1 MSSLLAKLAKAKS
14 RLFGSAPESIPV
26 PFEVPCDCGHRVTG
40 IRRTSYQIAVCSACQ
55 SSIFVLPVNVYPT
68 TKRIRSEV
76 VDGPVLERVGTVV
89 RDLVRGDTTP
99 EEDESQEPRSVRKP
113 QDSEGLRDYGAAVDL
128 KPKGRKSKR
137 SSGEEG
143 SSSGGAA
150 EVNVQESA
158 DSIPLVQVP
167 RPSFATRMRRVFSPT
182 RLLAL
187 AGCVILC
194 STGFWTIHQRKLE
207 QARKV
212 WRLEMDRAETAL
224 KQKDLSTLSE
234 SLTLAVKAAKTLSRT
249 DEDARVAES
258 LLRQTEAVQQ
268 LTSVD
273 LVSQFSSVIRNDGS
287 LDVAKAGNIAEG
299 LHGQR
304 FVFELVL
311 KRRNAGETTFQLDF
325 PLIIQDTAIDVFV
338 SSSVLSS
345 CAVDGS
351 EPNVLFTACV
361 RECRPPNPANRRWE
375 IVLDGPSCTLVTTEF
390 HAEQLGLDMKTSTS
404 LLSVL
409 ENQTKIVRSVQDS
422 VLDST
427 LPADGSEKAGKES
440 IQ

>member
-40 IRRTSYQIAVCSACQ
+40 IRRISYQIAVCSACQ
-55 SSIFVLPVNVYPT
+55 SSIYVLPVNVYPT

-89 RDLVRGDTTP
+89 RDLVRGDASP
-99 EEDESQEPRSVRKP
+99 EADESQEPRSVRKP
-113 QDSEGLRDYGAAVDL
+113 QESEGLRDYGAAVDL
-128 KPKGRKSKR
+128 KPKGRRSKR
-137 SSGEEG
+137 SSDDDG
-143 SSSGGAA
+143 SSSGGGA
-150 EVNVQESA
+150 EVNAQESA
-158 DSIPLVQVP
+158 DSIPLVKVP
-167 RPSFATRMRRVFSPT
+167 RPSFATRMRRVFSTT

-194 STGFWTIHQRKLE
+194 STGFWTIHQRRME

-224 KQKDLSTLSE
+224 KQKDLNTLSE

-268 LTSVD
+268 LTSMD

-287 LDVAKAGNIAEG
+287 LDVAKAGTVADG
-299 LHGQR
+299 LEGQR
-304 FVFELVL
+304 FVFDLVL
-311 KRRNAGETTFQLDF
+311 HRRTAGTAAFQLDF
-325 PLIIQDTAIDVFV
+325 PLIIHDTAIDVFV
-338 SSSVLSS
+338 SSSVLAS

-361 RECRPPNPANRRWE
+361 RECQPPSSANRRWG

-390 HAEQLGLDMKTSTS
+390 HAEQLGFDLKTSTS
-404 LLSVL
+404 LPSVL
-409 ENQTKIVRSVQDS
+409 ESQAKIVRSVHDS
-422 VLDST
+422 VIDST
-427 LPADGSEKAGKES
+427 LPIDGGDDGGKGANP
-440 IQ
+440 

>member
-14 RLFGSAPESIPV
+14 RLFGSAPESVPV
-26 PFEVPCDCGHRVTG
+26 PFELPCDCGHRVTG

-55 SSIFVLPVNVYPT
+55 SSIYVLPVNIYPT
-68 TKRIRSEV
+68 TRRIRSEV

-89 RDLVRGDTTP
+89 RDLVRGDPTP
-99 EEDESQEPRSVRKP
+99 ESGESQESRSVRKP
-113 QDSEGLRDYGAAVDL
+113 QRTEGLRDYGAAVDL

-137 SSGEEG
+137 STGEEV
-143 SSSGGAA
+143 SSSGGSSDVLAQEPAA
-150 EVNVQESA
+150 A
-158 DSIPLVQVP
+158 IPLVQVP
-167 RPSFATRMRRVFSPT
+167 RPSFATRPRRVFSPT
-182 RLLAL
+182 RVLAL
-187 AGCVILC
+187 AGFVILC

-224 KQKDLSTLSE
+224 KQKDLNTLSE

-249 DEDARVAES
+249 DEESRVAES

-268 LTSVD
+268 LTSMD
-273 LVSQFSSVIRNDGS
+273 LVSQFNNVIRNDGS
-287 LDVAKAGNIAEG
+287 LDVARAGNVAEG
-299 LHGQR
+299 LQGQC

-311 KRRNAGETTFQLDF
+311 KRRTAGETAFQLDF

-338 SSSVLSS
+338 SSSVLSGCVIDS
-345 CAVDGS
+345 G

-361 RECRPPNPANRRWE
+361 RECRPPTPANRRWE
-375 IVLDGPSCTLVTTEF
+375 IVLDGSSCTLVTTEF
-390 HAEQLGLDMKTSTS
+390 HAEQLGFDLKTSTS
-404 LLSVL
+404 LPAVL
-409 ENQTKIVRSVQDS
+409 ENQSKIVRSVQDS
-422 VLDST
+422 VIDST
-427 LPADGSEKAGKES
+427 LPAEGDEKAGEGA

>member
-1 MSSLLAKLAKAKS
+1 MSGLLAKLAKAKS

-55 SSIFVLPVNVYPT
+55 SSIYVLPVNVYPT

-89 RDLVRGDTTP
+89 RDLVRGDTPPDNSETQ
-99 EEDESQEPRSVRKP
+99 ESRSVRKP
-113 QDSEGLRDYGAAVDL
+113 PQSEELRDYGAAVDL

-137 SSGEEG
+137 SSDYEG
-143 SSSGGAA
+143 SSSGGGA
-150 EVNVQESA
+150 EVSTQEPNTA
-158 DSIPLVQVP
+158 IPLVQVP

-187 AGCVILC
+187 AGCLILC
-194 STGFWTIHQRKLE
+194 STGFWTVHQRKLE

-224 KQKDLSTLSE
+224 KQKDLNTLGE
-234 SLTLAVKAAKTLSRT
+234 SLALAVKAAKTLSRT

-268 LTSVD
+268 QTAMD

-287 LDVAKAGNIAEG
+287 LDLARADNIAEG
-299 LHGQR
+299 LQGER

-311 KRRNAGETTFQLDF
+311 KRRTAGETAFQLDF

-345 CAVDGS
+345 CVVAGS
-351 EPNVLFTACV
+351 EPHLLFTACV
-361 RECRPPNPANRRWE
+361 RECRPPSPANRRWE
-375 IVLDGPSCTLVTTEF
+375 IMLDGPSCTLITTEF
-390 HAEQLGLDMKTSTS
+390 HAEQFGFDLKTSPS
-404 LLSVL
+404 LQAVL
-409 ENQTKIVRSVQDS
+409 ENQSKIVRLVHDS
-422 VLDST
+422 VIDST
-427 LPADGSEKAGKES
+427 VPSDVGRKAGKEA
-440 IQ
+440 IP

>member
-55 SSIFVLPVNVYPT
+55 SRIYVLPVNVYPT

-89 RDLVRGDTTP
+89 RDLVRRESTP
-99 EEDESQEPRSVRKP
+99 ETDESQQPRTVRKQP
-113 QDSEGLRDYGAAVDL
+113 DSRGLRDYGAAVDL
-128 KPKGRKSKR
+128 RSRGRKSKR
-137 SSGEEG
+137 SSDEDGN
-143 SSSGGAA
+143 SAGASA
-150 EVNVQESA
+150 EVHAQESA
-158 DSIPLVQVP
+158 DSIPLVHVP

-182 RLLAL
+182 RVLAL

-194 STGFWTIHQRKLE
+194 CTGLWTVHQRKLE

-212 WRLEMDRAETAL
+212 WRLEMDRADTAL
-224 KQKDLSTLSE
+224 KQKDLNALGE

-249 DEDARVAES
+249 DEESRVAES

-268 LTSVD
+268 LTSMD
-273 LVSQFSSVIRNDGS
+273 LVSQFGSVIRNDGS
-287 LDVAKAGNIAEG
+287 LDVTKANNVADG
-299 LHGQR
+299 LRGQY

-311 KRRNAGETTFQLDF
+311 KRRTSGEAAFQLDF
-325 PLIIQDTAIDVFV
+325 PLIVNDVAIDVFV

-345 CAVDGS
+345 CVVGGS
-351 EPNVLFTACV
+351 EPNVLFTASV
-361 RECRPPNPANRRWE
+361 RECRPPSPANRRWE

-390 HAEQLGLDMKTSTS
+390 HAEQLGFDLKTSTS
-404 LLSVL
+404 LQSVL
-409 ENQTKIVRSVQDS
+409 ENQSRIVRSVHDS
-422 VLDST
+422 VIDST
-427 LPADGSEKAGKES
+427 LPADRGEKAGKEIS
-440 IQ
+440 P

>member
-1 MSSLLAKLAKAKS
+1 MSGLLAKLAKAKS

-89 RDLVRGDTTP
+89 RDLVRGDATP
-99 EEDESQEPRSVRKP
+99 EENDTQEPRSVRKP
-113 QDSEGLRDYGAAVDL
+113 QESEGLRDYGAAVDL

-137 SSGEEG
+137 SSDEDG
-143 SSSGGAA
+143 SSSGGGA

-182 RLLAL
+182 RVLAL
-187 AGCVILC
+187 AGCVILF

-224 KQKDLSTLSE
+224 KQKDLNTLSE

-273 LVSQFSSVIRNDGS
+273 LVTQFSNVIRNDGS
-287 LDVAKAGNIAEG
+287 LDVTKAGNVAEG
-299 LHGQR
+299 LQGQR

-311 KRRNAGETTFQLDF
+311 KRRTAGATEFQLDF
-325 PLIIQDTAIDVFV
+325 PLIIQDTPIDVFV
-338 SSSVLSS
+338 ASSVLSS
-345 CAVDGS
+345 CVVAGS
-351 EPNVLFTACV
+351 EPNVLFTASV
-361 RECRPPNPANRRWE
+361 RECRPPSPANRRWE
-375 IVLDGPSCTLVTTEF
+375 IVLDGRTCTLITTEF
-390 HAEQLGLDMKTSTS
+390 HAEQLGFELKTSTS
-404 LLSVL
+404 LQTVL
-409 ENQTKIVRSVQDS
+409 ENQSKIVRSVHDS
-422 VLDST
+422 VIDST
-427 LPADGSEKAGKES
+427 LPADGGEETGKEA

>member
-14 RLFGSAPESIPV
+14 RLFGSAPESIAV

-89 RDLVRGDTTP
+89 RDLVRGDATP
-99 EEDESQEPRSVRKP
+99 EENESQEPRSVRKP
-113 QDSEGLRDYGAAVDL
+113 QESEGLRDYGAAVDL

-137 SSGEEG
+137 SSDEDGV
-143 SSSGGAA
+143 SSGGSA
-150 EVNVQESA
+150 EVNAHEPA

-182 RLLAL
+182 RVLAL
-187 AGCVILC
+187 AGCIILC
-194 STGFWTIHQRKLE
+194 ATGFWTIHQRKLE

-224 KQKDLSTLSE
+224 KQKDLNTLSE

-268 LTSVD
+268 LTSMD
-273 LVSQFSSVIRNDGS
+273 LVSQFSNVFRNDGS
-287 LDVAKAGNIAEG
+287 LDIAKAGSVAEG
-299 LHGQR
+299 LKGQR

-311 KRRNAGETTFQLDF
+311 KRRAAGAVVFQLDF

-345 CAVDGS
+345 CVVADS
-351 EPNVLFTACV
+351 EPSVLFTACV
-361 RECRPPNPANRRWE
+361 RECRPPSPANRRWE
-375 IVLDGPSCTLVTTEF
+375 ILLDGSSCTLVTTEF
-390 HAEQLGLDMKTSTS
+390 HAEQLGFDLKTSTT

-409 ENQTKIVRSVQDS
+409 ENQSKIVRSVHDS
-422 VLDST
+422 VIDST
-427 LPADGSEKAGKES
+427 LPAEGDKDGGSED
-440 IQ
+440 IP

>member
-1 MSSLLAKLAKAKS
+1 MSGLLAKLAKAKS

-55 SSIFVLPVNVYPT
+55 SSVYVLPVNVYPT

-89 RDLVRGDTTP
+89 RDLVRGDAPP
-99 EEDESQEPRSVRKP
+99 ETDGSQESRSVRKP
-113 QDSEGLRDYGAAVDL
+113 QESEGLRDYGAAVDL

-137 SSGEEG
+137 SSDNED
-143 SSSGGAA
+143 SSNGGDVEAKA
-150 EVNVQESA
+150 QESA

-167 RPSFATRMRRVFSPT
+167 RPSFATRVKRVFSPT

-187 AGCVILC
+187 AGCVILI
-194 STGFWTIHQRKLE
+194 STGFWMLHQRKLE

-224 KQKDLSTLSE
+224 KQKDLNTLSE

-249 DEDARVAES
+249 DEEARVAES

-273 LVSQFSSVIRNDGS
+273 LVSQFSNAIRNDGS
-287 LDVAKAGNIAEG
+287 LDVDRAGNIADG
-299 LHGQR
+299 LKGQR

-311 KRRNAGETTFQLDF
+311 NRRSEDTAAFQLDF

-345 CAVDGS
+345 CVIDGS

-361 RECRPPNPANRRWE
+361 RECRPPSHSSRRWE

-390 HAEQLGLDMKTSTS
+390 HAEQLGFDLKTSTS
-404 LLSVL
+404 LQALL
-409 ENQTKIVRSVQDS
+409 ENQAKIVRSVQDS
-422 VLDST
+422 VIDST
-427 LPADGSEKAGKES
+427 TPASGEEGGKGA

>member
-14 RLFGSAPESIPV
+14 RLFGSAPESIAV

-40 IRRTSYQIAVCSACQ
+40 IRRTGYQIAVCSACEN
-55 SSIFVLPVNVYPT
+55 SIYVLPVNVYPT

-89 RDLVRGDTTP
+89 RDLVRGDASP
-99 EEDESQEPRSVRKP
+99 EAGESQQPRSVRKLHE
-113 QDSEGLRDYGAAVDL
+113 SESLRDYGAAVDL

-137 SSGEEG
+137 SSDDDG
-143 SSSGGAA
+143 SSSGGGA

-167 RPSFATRMRRVFSPT
+167 RPSFGTRMRRVFSPT
-182 RLLAL
+182 RLLAM

-194 STGFWTIHQRKLE
+194 STGFWIVHQRKLE

-224 KQKDLSTLSE
+224 KQKDLNTLSE

-268 LTSVD
+268 LTSTD
-273 LVSQFSSVIRNDGS
+273 LVSQFSNVIKNDGS
-287 LDVAKAGNIAEG
+287 QDVTKAGNVAEG
-299 LHGQR
+299 LKGQR
-304 FVFELVL
+304 FVFELIL
-311 KRRNAGETTFQLDF
+311 KRRTVGETEFQLDF
-325 PLIIQDTAIDVFV
+325 PLIIHDTAIDVFV

-345 CAVDGS
+345 CAVDGT

-361 RECRPPNPANRRWE
+361 RECRPPGPANRRWE

-390 HAEQLGLDMKTSTS
+390 HAEQLGFDLKTSTS
-404 LLSVL
+404 LQSLL
-409 ENQTKIVRSVQDS
+409 ENQAKTVRSVQDS
-422 VLDST
+422 VVDST
-427 LPADGSEKAGKES
+427 LPPDGGEDGVKEA
-440 IQ
+440 IP

>member
-14 RLFGSAPESIPV
+14 RLFGSAPEAIPV

-89 RDLVRGDTTP
+89 RDLVRGDNPP
-99 EEDESQEPRSVRKP
+99 EAAESQEPRSIRKP
-113 QDSEGLRDYGAAVDL
+113 KETEGLRDYGAAVDL
-128 KPKGRKSKR
+128 KPRGRKSKR
-137 SSGEEG
+137 SSDEDG
-143 SSSGGAA
+143 SSSDDGAA
-150 EVNVQESA
+150 VNARESA
-158 DSIPLVQVP
+158 GSIPLVQVP
-167 RPSFATRMRRVFSPT
+167 RPSFSIRMRRVFSPT
-182 RLLAL
+182 RVLAL

-224 KQKDLSTLSE
+224 KQKDLNTLSE

-268 LTSVD
+268 LTSMD
-273 LVSQFSSVIRNDGS
+273 LVTQFSNVTRNDGS
-287 LDVAKAGNIAEG
+287 LDVARAGNVADG
-299 LHGQR
+299 LKGHR

-311 KRRNAGETTFQLDF
+311 KRRTAGETEFQLDF

-345 CAVDGS
+345 CVVDGS

-361 RECRPPNPANRRWE
+361 HECRPPSPGHRRWE

-390 HAEQLGLDMKTSTS
+390 HAEHLGFDLKTSTS
-404 LLSVL
+404 LQPLL
-409 ENQTKIVRSVQDS
+409 ENQAKIVRSVLDS
-422 VLDST
+422 VVDST
-427 LPADGSEKAGKES
+427 LPADRGEDGEKEG
-440 IQ
+440 IP

>member
-1 MSSLLAKLAKAKS
+1 
-14 RLFGSAPESIPV
+14 
-26 PFEVPCDCGHRVTG
+26 
-40 IRRTSYQIAVCSACQ
+40 
-55 SSIFVLPVNVYPT
+55 VYPT

-89 RDLVRGDTTP
+89 RDLVRGDAPP
-99 EEDESQEPRSVRKP
+99 ETDESREPRSVRKP
-113 QDSEGLRDYGAAVDL
+113 QETEGLRDYGAAVDL

-137 SSGEEG
+137 SSDEDG

-150 EVNVQESA
+150 VNAQEPA

-167 RPSFATRMRRVFSPT
+167 RPGVATRMRRVFSPT

-207 QARKV
+207 QARKI

-224 KQKDLSTLSE
+224 KKKDLNTLSE
-234 SLTLAVKAAKTLSRT
+234 SLTVAVKAAKTLSRT

-258 LLRQTEAVQQ
+258 LLRQTEAVQR
-268 LTSVD
+268 LSTVD
-273 LVSQFSSVIRNDGS
+273 LVSQFSNVFRNDGS
-287 LDVAKAGNIAEG
+287 LDDARAGNVAEG
-299 LHGQR
+299 LKGQC

-311 KRRNAGETTFQLDF
+311 RSRAAGEAMFQLDF

-345 CAVDGS
+345 CVVAGS
-351 EPNVLFTACV
+351 ESNVLFTACV
-361 RECRPPNPANRRWE
+361 RECRPPSPGNRRWE
-375 IVLDGPSCTLVTTEF
+375 IVLDGSSCTLVTTEF
-390 HAEQLGLDMKTSTS
+390 HAEQLGFDSKASST
-404 LLSVL
+404 LQSVL
-409 ENQTKIVRSVQDS
+409 ENQSKIVRSIPDS
-422 VLDST
+422 VIDSM
-427 LPADGSEKAGKES
+427 LPDDGGEQSGKEG

>member
-1 MSSLLAKLAKAKS
+1 MSSLLTKLAKAKS
-14 RLFGSAPESIPV
+14 RLFGSAPEAIPV

-89 RDLVRGDTTP
+89 RDLVRGDDPP
-99 EEDESQEPRSVRKP
+99 EADESQEPRSVRKP
-113 QDSEGLRDYGAAVDL
+113 QESVGLRDYGAAVDL

-137 SSGEEG
+137 SFDEEG
-143 SSSGGAA
+143 SRSGGGA
-150 EVNVQESA
+150 EVNAQEPVA
-158 DSIPLVQVP
+158 AIPLVQVP

-187 AGCVILC
+187 AGCIILC

-224 KQKDLSTLSE
+224 KQKDLSALSE
-234 SLTLAVKAAKTLSRT
+234 SLILAVKAAKTLSRT

-258 LLRQTEAVQQ
+258 LLRQTESVQQ
-268 LTSVD
+268 LTSID
-273 LVSQFSSVIRNDGS
+273 LVSQFSNAIRNDGS
-287 LDVAKAGNIAEG
+287 LDVAKAGNVAEG
-299 LHGQR
+299 LKGQR
-304 FVFELVL
+304 FVFEMVL
-311 KRRNAGETTFQLDF
+311 KRRMTGTFEFQLDF
-325 PLIIQDTAIDVFV
+325 PLIIHDIPIDVFV

-345 CAVDGS
+345 CVVDGS

-361 RECRPPNPANRRWE
+361 RECRAPSPANRRWE
-375 IVLDGPSCTLVTTEF
+375 IVLDGASCTLVTTEF
-390 HAEQLGLDMKTSTS
+390 HAEQLGFDLKASTTLQAVLD
-404 LLSVL
+404 
-409 ENQTKIVRSVQDS
+409 NQSKIVRSVHDS
-422 VLDST
+422 VIDST
-427 LPADGSEKAGKES
+427 LPAEGGEKAGKEA
-440 IQ
+440 IP

>member
-14 RLFGSAPESIPV
+14 RLFGSAPEVIPV

-40 IRRTSYQIAVCSACQ
+40 IRRTSYQLAVCSACQ
-55 SSIFVLPVNVYPT
+55 SSIYVLPVNVYPT

-89 RDLVRGDTTP
+89 RDLVRGDNPP
-99 EEDESQEPRSVRKP
+99 EADESQEQRSARKP
-113 QDSEGLRDYGAAVDL
+113 QESEGLRDYGAAVDL

-137 SSGEEG
+137 SSDEDG
-143 SSSGGAA
+143 SRSGGGA
-150 EVNVQESA
+150 EVNAQESVA
-158 DSIPLVQVP
+158 AIPLVQVP

-224 KQKDLSTLSE
+224 KQKDLNTLNE
-234 SLTLAVKAAKTLSRT
+234 ALTLAVKAAKTLSRT

-268 LTSVD
+268 LTSMD
-273 LVSQFSSVIRNDGS
+273 LVTQFSNVIRQDGS
-287 LDVAKAGNIAEG
+287 LDVTKAGNVAEG
-299 LHGQR
+299 LKGQR

-311 KRRNAGETTFQLDF
+311 KRRTAGTAEFQLDF

-345 CAVDGS
+345 CVVDGS
-351 EPNVLFTACV
+351 EPNVLFTAGV
-361 RECRPPNPANRRWE
+361 RECRPPSPANRRWE

-390 HAEQLGLDMKTSTS
+390 HAENLGFDLKTSTS
-404 LLSVL
+404 LQSVL
-409 ENQTKIVRSVQDS
+409 ENQSRIVRAVNDS
-422 VLDST
+422 VIDST
-427 LPADGSEKAGKES
+427 MLTEGDENGEKEA
-440 IQ
+440 IP

>member
-14 RLFGSAPESIPV
+14 RLFGSAPESVPV

-55 SSIFVLPVNVYPT
+55 SSLFVLPVNVYPT

-89 RDLVRGDTTP
+89 RDLVRGDTP
-99 EEDESQEPRSVRKP
+99 PVADDSQEPRSARKA

-128 KPKGRKSKR
+128 KPKSRKSKR
-137 SSGEEG
+137 SAGEED
-143 SSSGGAA
+143 SSSGGSA
-150 EVNVQESA
+150 EVNAQEPA
-158 DSIPLVQVP
+158 DSISLVQVP

-182 RLLAL
+182 RVLAL
-187 AGCVILC
+187 AGCVILF

-224 KQKDLSTLSE
+224 KQRDLTVLSE
-234 SLTLAVKAAKTLSRT
+234 SLTLAVRAAKTLSRT
-249 DEDARVAES
+249 DEESRVAES

-268 LTSVD
+268 LTSID
-273 LVSQFSSVIRNDGS
+273 LVSQFSNVIRDDGS
-287 LDVAKAGNIAEG
+287 PDVAKAGNVAEG
-299 LHGQR
+299 LKGQR
-304 FVFELVL
+304 FVFELIL
-311 KRRNAGETTFQLDF
+311 KRRTAGETSFQLDF
-325 PLIIQDTAIDVFV
+325 PLIVEDMAIDVFV
-338 SSSVLSS
+338 SSSVLSG
-345 CAVDGS
+345 CVVGDS

-361 RECRPPNPANRRWE
+361 RECQPPSSANRRWK

-390 HAEQLGLDMKTSTS
+390 HAEQLGFDLKTFAS
-404 LLSVL
+404 LQSVL
-409 ENQTKIVRSVQDS
+409 ENQSKIVRSVHDS
-422 VLDST
+422 VIDST
-427 LPADGSEKAGKES
+427 LPADGGEKAGKET
-440 IQ
+440 IR

>member
-14 RLFGSAPESIPV
+14 RLFGSAPESIAV
-26 PFEVPCDCGHRVTG
+26 PFEVSCDCGHRVTG
-40 IRRTSYQIAVCSACQ
+40 IRRTSYQIAVCSGCQ
-55 SSIFVLPVNVYPT
+55 SSVYVLPVNVYPT
-68 TKRIRSEV
+68 TKRIHSEV

-89 RDLVRGDTTP
+89 RDLVRGDGPP
-99 EEDESQEPRSVRKP
+99 EADESQERRSVRKA
-113 QDSEGLRDYGAAVDL
+113 QESEGLRDYGAAVDL
-128 KPKGRKSKR
+128 KPKGRKSKQ
-137 SSGEEG
+137 SSDEDG
-143 SSSGGAA
+143 SSSGGGA
-150 EVNVQESA
+150 EVNAQASA
-158 DSIPLVQVP
+158 DSIPLVHVP
-167 RPSFATRMRRVFSPT
+167 RPSFATRIRRVFSPT

-224 KQKDLSTLSE
+224 KQKDLNTLSE
-234 SLTLAVKAAKTLSRT
+234 SLTLAVRAAKTLSRT
-249 DEDARVAES
+249 DEDTRVAES

-268 LTSVD
+268 LSSMD
-273 LVSQFSSVIRNDGS
+273 LVSQFSNGIRNDGS
-287 LDVAKAGNIAEG
+287 LDVARAANVADG
-299 LHGQR
+299 LQGQR

-311 KRRNAGETTFQLDF
+311 KRPTAGETAFQLDF
-325 PLIIQDTAIDVFV
+325 PLIVQDTAIDVFV

-345 CAVDGS
+345 CVVAGH

-361 RECRPPNPANRRWE
+361 RECRPPAPANRRWE

-390 HAEQLGLDMKTSTS
+390 HAEQLGFDLKTSTS
-404 LLSVL
+404 LQSVL
-409 ENQTKIVRSVQDS
+409 ENQAGIVRSVPDS
-422 VLDST
+422 VIDST
-427 LPADGSEKAGKES
+427 LPKDGDENARKEA

>member
-14 RLFGSAPESIPV
+14 RLFGSAPESIAV

-55 SSIFVLPVNVYPT
+55 SSIYVLPVNVYPT

-89 RDLVRGDTTP
+89 RDLVRGDASP
-99 EEDESQEPRSVRKP
+99 EADESQEPRSVRKQHEP
-113 QDSEGLRDYGAAVDL
+113 EGLRDYGAAVDL

-143 SSSGGAA
+143 ASSDGSA
-150 EVNVQESA
+150 EANTPEPA

-182 RLLAL
+182 RVLAL
-187 AGCVILC
+187 AGCVILS
-194 STGFWTIHQRKLE
+194 STGFWMVHQRKLE

-212 WRLEMDRAETAL
+212 WRLEMDRADTAL
-224 KQKDLSTLSE
+224 KQKDLNTLSD
-234 SLTLAVKAAKTLSRT
+234 SLALAVKAAKTLSRT
-249 DEDARVAES
+249 DEDARIAES

-268 LTSVD
+268 LTSMD
-273 LVSQFSSVIRNDGS
+273 LVLQFSNVIRSDGS
-287 LDVAKAGNIAEG
+287 LDIAKAGDVAEG
-299 LHGQR
+299 LKGQR

-311 KRRNAGETTFQLDF
+311 KRRTADETEFQLDF

-345 CAVDGS
+345 CVVGGN
-351 EPNVLFTACV
+351 EPSVLFTACV
-361 RECRPPNPANRRWE
+361 RDCRPPSLANQRWE

-390 HAEQLGLDMKTSTS
+390 HAEQLGFDLKTSTS
-404 LLSVL
+404 LQSVL
-409 ENQTKIVRSVQDS
+409 ENQAKIVRSVHDS
-422 VLDST
+422 VIDST
-427 LPADGSEKAGKES
+427 LPANGDEGGGKEAT
-440 IQ
+440 Q

>member
-1 MSSLLAKLAKAKS
+1 MSGLLAKLAKAKS

-89 RDLVRGDTTP
+89 RDLVRGDATP
-99 EEDESQEPRSVRKP
+99 EENDTQEPRSVRKS
-113 QDSEGLRDYGAAVDL
+113 QESEGLRDYGAAVDL

-137 SSGEEG
+137 SSDEDG
-143 SSSGGAA
+143 SSSGGGA

-182 RLLAL
+182 RVLAL
-187 AGCVILC
+187 AGCVILF

-224 KQKDLSTLSE
+224 KQKDLNTLSE

-273 LVSQFSSVIRNDGS
+273 LVTQFSNVIRNDGS
-287 LDVAKAGNIAEG
+287 LDVTKAGNVAEG
-299 LHGQR
+299 LQGQR

-311 KRRNAGETTFQLDF
+311 KRRTAGATEFQLDF
-325 PLIIQDTAIDVFV
+325 PLIIQDTPIDVFV
-338 SSSVLSS
+338 ASSVLSS
-345 CAVDGS
+345 CVVAGS
-351 EPNVLFTACV
+351 EPNVLFTASV
-361 RECRPPNPANRRWE
+361 RECRPPSPANRRWE
-375 IVLDGPSCTLVTTEF
+375 IVLDGRTCTLITTEF
-390 HAEQLGLDMKTSTS
+390 HAEQLGFELKTSTS
-404 LLSVL
+404 LQTVL
-409 ENQTKIVRSVQDS
+409 ENQSKIVRSVHDS
-422 VLDST
+422 VIDST
-427 LPADGSEKAGKES
+427 LPADGDEETGKEA

>member
-1 MSSLLAKLAKAKS
+1 MSSLLSKLAKAKS
-14 RLFGSAPESIPV
+14 RLFGSAPESVPV

-55 SSIFVLPVNVYPT
+55 SSIYVLPVNVYPT
-68 TKRIRSEV
+68 TRRIHSEV

-89 RDLVRGDTTP
+89 RDLVRGDPTP
-99 EEDESQEPRSVRKP
+99 EAGESQEPRTVRKP
-113 QDSEGLRDYGAAVDL
+113 QGAEGLRDYGAAVDL

-137 SSGEEG
+137 SSGHDA
-143 SSSGGAA
+143 SSSGVSDNVSTPEPAA
-150 EVNVQESA
+150 A
-158 DSIPLVQVP
+158 IPLVQVP

-182 RLLAL
+182 RVLAL

-224 KQKDLSTLSE
+224 KQKDLNKLSE

-249 DEDARVAES
+249 DEESRVAES
-258 LLRQTEAVQQ
+258 LLRQTEVVQQ
-268 LTSVD
+268 LSSMD
-273 LVSQFSSVIRNDGS
+273 LVSQFSNVIRNDGS
-287 LDVAKAGNIAEG
+287 LDVGKAGYVAEG
-299 LHGQR
+299 LQGQF
-304 FVFELVL
+304 FVFELAL
-311 KRRNAGETTFQLDF
+311 KRRSAGATAFQLDF

-338 SSSVLSS
+338 SSSVLSG
-345 CAVDGS
+345 CVVGNS
-351 EPNVLFTACV
+351 EPNVLFTACI
-361 RECRPPNPANRRWE
+361 RECRPPTPANRRWE

-390 HAEQLGLDMKTSTS
+390 HAEQLGFDLKTSTS
-404 LLSVL
+404 LPAVL
-409 ENQTKIVRSVQDS
+409 ESQSKVVRSVQDS
-422 VLDST
+422 VIDST
-427 LPADGSEKAGKES
+427 LPAEEVEKAGKGA

>member
-40 IRRTSYQIAVCSACQ
+40 IRRTGYQIAVCSACQ
-55 SSIFVLPVNVYPT
+55 SSIYVLPVNVYPT

-89 RDLVRGDTTP
+89 RDLVRGDPNP
-99 EEDESQEPRSVRKP
+99 ETDESQESRSVRKP
-113 QDSEGLRDYGAAVDL
+113 QETEGLRDYGAAVDL

-137 SSGEEG
+137 SAGEEG
-143 SSSGGAA
+143 TSSDGSA
-150 EVNVQESA
+150 EVNAQGPNTA
-158 DSIPLVQVP
+158 IPLVQVP
-167 RPSFATRMRRVFSPT
+167 RPSFATRMRRMFSPT
-182 RLLAL
+182 RVLAL
-187 AGCVILC
+187 AGIVILC

-224 KQKDLSTLSE
+224 KQQDLNTLRE

-249 DEDARVAES
+249 DEESRVAES

-268 LTSVD
+268 LTSMD
-273 LVSQFSSVIRNDGS
+273 LVSQFSNVVRNDGS
-287 LDVAKAGNIAEG
+287 LDVAKAGEIAEG
-299 LHGQR
+299 LQGQR
-304 FVFELVL
+304 FVFELAL
-311 KRRNAGETTFQLDF
+311 KHRTAHEKTFQLDF
-325 PLIIQDTAIDVFV
+325 PLIVQDTAIDVFV

-345 CAVDGS
+345 CVVGGS

-361 RECRPPNPANRRWE
+361 RECWPPTPANRRWE
-375 IVLDGPSCTLVTTEF
+375 IVLDGPSCTLVTTDF
-390 HAEQLGLDMKTSTS
+390 HAEQLGFDLKTSTT
-404 LLSVL
+404 LQSVL
-409 ENQTKIVRSVQDS
+409 ENQAKIVRTVHDS
-422 VLDST
+422 VIDST
-427 LPADGSEKAGKES
+427 LPADGVIKTGKEA

>member
-40 IRRTSYQIAVCSACQ
+40 IRRTSYHIAVCSACQ

-68 TKRIRSEV
+68 TKRVRSEV

-99 EEDESQEPRSVRKP
+99 EKDESQESRSVRKP
-113 QDSEGLRDYGAAVDL
+113 HDSEGLRDYGAAVDL

-137 SSGEEG
+137 STGEEG
-143 SSSGGAA
+143 ASSDRSA
-150 EVNVQESA
+150 EVNTQEPA

-167 RPSFATRMRRVFSPT
+167 RPGFATRMRRVFSPT

-194 STGFWTIHQRKLE
+194 STGLWTIHQRKLE

-224 KQKDLSTLSE
+224 KQKDLNTLSE
-234 SLTLAVKAAKTLSRT
+234 SLTMAVKAAKTLSRT

-268 LTSVD
+268 LTSMD
-273 LVSQFSSVIRNDGS
+273 LVSQFSNVLRNDGS
-287 LDVAKAGNIAEG
+287 LDVAKAGTVADG
-299 LHGQR
+299 LKGQR

-311 KRRNAGETTFQLDF
+311 KRRTAGTAAFQLDF

-345 CAVDGS
+345 CVVAGS
-351 EPNVLFTACV
+351 EPNVLFTASV
-361 RECRPPNPANRRWE
+361 RECRPPSPANRRWE

-390 HAEQLGLDMKTSTS
+390 HAEHLGFDLKTSTS
-404 LLSVL
+404 LQPLL
-409 ENQTKIVRSVQDS
+409 ENQSKIVRSVHDS
-422 VLDST
+422 VIDST
-427 LPADGSEKAGKES
+427 LPADGGEESGKEA
-440 IQ
+440 IP

>member
-14 RLFGSAPESIPV
+14 RLFGSAPEAIPV
-26 PFEVPCDCGHRVTG
+26 PFEVPCDCGHRVSG
-40 IRRTSYQIAVCSACQ
+40 IRRTSYQIAICSACQ

-89 RDLVRGDTTP
+89 RDLVRGDATP
-99 EEDESQEPRSVRKP
+99 EESETQQPRSVRKP
-113 QDSEGLRDYGAAVDL
+113 QESEGLRDYGAAVDL

-137 SSGEEG
+137 PSDEDS
-143 SSSGGAA
+143 SSSGGGT
-150 EVNVQESA
+150 EVKVQESA

-167 RPSFATRMRRVFSPT
+167 RPSFGTRMRRVFSPT

-194 STGFWTIHQRKLE
+194 STGFWTVHQRKLE

-268 LTSVD
+268 LTSMD
-273 LVSQFSSVIRNDGS
+273 LVSQFGSVIRNDGS
-287 LDVAKAGNIAEG
+287 LDVTKAGNVADG
-299 LHGQR
+299 LQGQR

-311 KRRNAGETTFQLDF
+311 KRRTAGETEFQLDF

-345 CAVDGS
+345 CAVGGS
-351 EPNVLFTACV
+351 EPSVLFTACV
-361 RECRPPNPANRRWE
+361 RECRPPSPADRRWK
-375 IVLDGPSCTLVTTEF
+375 IVLDGSSCTLVTTEF
-390 HAEQLGLDMKTSTS
+390 HAEQLGFDLKTSAS
-404 LLSVL
+404 LQSVL
-409 ENQTKIVRSVQDS
+409 ENQAKAVRSVQDS
-422 VLDST
+422 VIDST
-427 LPADGSEKAGKES
+427 LPPDGGEDIGKEA
-440 IQ
+440 IP